1 MNHKQAALHA
11 LKLARE
17 ARMTPTPST
26 VSAMAEA
33 ILELEANG
41 LEPTLDAVLVLMGA
55 PLGAPEPLTKAEP
68 VAEPVTKAEPEPV
81 TKPEPVEVDTGSV
94 VTRVAFDG
102 AALKDIEAK
111 IAKLEALQAEL
122 GIDLSASVKALKAE
136 HDKHVRA
143 YRATEAGRL
152 LNPVLE
158 ALITKF
164 RAEVLDAIAP
174 ILKAQGLEPEVILSP
189 SAKVSIYLAKGVGAE
204 AALKDT
210 PTPALTGEGEG
221 KAKAEPK
228 PEPKLYADALQR
240 QRALEV
246 AERRL
251 SKATG
256 SARAIL
262 EDALARAKAN
272 PSWHEDSSITAVIR
286 AAHGSSG
293 INVNERVLEAAKAKQ
308 S

>member
-68 VAEPVTKAEPEPV
+68 VTKAEPEPV

-111 IAKLEALQAEL
+111 IAKLEALQSEL
-122 GIDLSASVKALKAE
+122 GIDLSASVKALRAE

-174 ILKAQGLEPEVILSP
+174 ILKAQGLEPELILSP

-204 AALKDT
+204 AALKEA
-210 PTPALTGEGEG
+210 PTPALTGEGAG
-221 KAKAEPK
+221 AKAEPK
-228 PEPKLYADALQR
+228 PEPKPYADAEGR
-240 QRALEV
+240 KRALEV

-251 SKATG
+251 SKASG
-256 SARAIL
+256 EAKRIL
-262 EDALARAKAN
+262 EDALARAKASA
-272 PSWHEDSSITAVIR
+272 SWHEDAGIVAVIK
-286 AAHGSSG
+286 AAHGSSSL
-293 INVNERVLEAAKAKQ
+293 NVNERVLEAAKAKQ